1 MTYKTSKYVLFA
13 VLCCLSGSLS
23 AQSLDGANAA
33 FDREDY
39 SAALDQYHKLAGQGD
54 KFAQY
59 RYAMMN
65 YFGLGTE
72 QDLVAAYSWMT
83 TAAEDQTEMM
93 KKFQV
98 LIWNEMD
105 RDQRDAATELAI
117 KNEMKAGTE
126 VMDRKAK
133 TERRR
138 AERAKCTGSRVGNCG
153 SIQSYGVSFS
163 NRGVLDD
170 VRDIPYTMSLEEIA
184 AFEKQYANT
193 VIRDFVKFDENKS

>member
-13 VLCCLSGSLS
+13 ALCCLASTLS
-23 AQSLDGANAA
+23 AQSLDSANAA
-33 FDREDY
+33 FEREDY

-65 YFGLGTE
+65 YFSLGTE

-93 KKFQV
+93 KKFQI
-98 LIWNEMD
+98 LIWNEMNQ
-105 RDQRDAATELAI
+105 DQRDAGTEQAI
-117 KNEMKAGTE
+117 VNEMKAGTE
-126 VMDRKAK
+126 IMNRRIKNDRLREK
-133 TERRR
+133 RNR
-138 AERAKCTGSRVGNCG
+138 CTGSRLGNCDG
-153 SIQSYGVSFS
+153 IQSYGLSFS
-163 NRGVLDD
+163 NRGIDNVE
-170 VRDIPYTMSLEEIA
+170 DIPHTMEPEEIE

-193 VIRDFVKFDENKS
+193 VMHDFVKFDKG